1 MNDAPK
7 TDAAKAGASE
17 NEVFPAEAGP
27 APDASAARPEGDLMD
42 DLFPPFAPD
51 TNEARPRLFK
61 PVPFRVIAPNLI
73 TLMALCLGL
82 TAIRLAFE
90 GRFEPAVI
98 AIIAAAVLDGVDG
111 RVARLLKGTSR
122 FGAELDS
129 LADFVNFG
137 CAPALI
143 LYGFVLHDLKS
154 VGWIGA
160 LVFSIAMAL
169 RLARFNVMLDDPN
182 RPEWKKDYFVG
193 MPAPAGALTALLP
206 LYLHFLG
213 LTAGASL
220 APVILVYV
228 IVLALLVIS
237 TVPTF
242 SGKTMGKR
250 VPRSWVLPI
259 FVVTVAAFGLLISF
273 PFESLAA
280 ISLAYLVTIPIGAAQ
295 YRRRAREAGEGMRG

>member
-1 MNDAPK
+1 
-7 TDAAKAGASE
+7 
-17 NEVFPAEAGP
+17 
-27 APDASAARPEGDLMD
+27 MD

-51 TNEARPRLFK
+51 ANDRPRRFR
-61 PVPFRVIAPNLI
+61 PVPFRMIAPNMI
-73 TLMALCLGL
+73 TLLALCLGL

-98 AIIAAAVLDGVDG
+98 AVIVAAGLDGIDG

-143 LYGFVLHDLKS
+143 LYSFTLHNLKS
-154 VGWIGA
+154 VGWIVA
-160 LVFSIAMAL
+160 LVFAIAMCL
-169 RLARFNVMLDDPN
+169 RLARFNAMLDDPN

-193 MPAPAGALTALLP
+193 MPAPAGAITGMLP

-213 LTAGASL
+213 LDFSAWGR
-220 APVILVYV
+220 PVILVYV
-228 IVLALLVIS
+228 LAIALLVVS

-242 SGKTMGKR
+242 SGKTWGKR
-250 VPRSWVLPI
+250 IPRDWVLPL
-259 FVVTVAAFGLLISF
+259 FVLTVAFFGLVISF
-273 PFESLAA
+273 PFATLA
-280 ISLAYLVTIPIGAAQ
+280 LATIVYLCVIPVSIARYRTTQREMAAQ
-295 YRRRAREAGEGMRG
+295 EPPANEAVTSDRAETMPESDADSR

>member
-1 MNDAPK
+1 
-7 TDAAKAGASE
+7 
-17 NEVFPAEAGP
+17 
-27 APDASAARPEGDLMD
+27 MD

-51 TNEARPRLFK
+51 ADEPKPRRFK
-61 PVPFRVIAPNLI
+61 PVPFRMIAPNMI

-90 GRFEPAVI
+90 GKFEPAVI
-98 AIIAAAVLDGVDG
+98 AIVAAAFLDGIDG
-111 RVARLLKGTSR
+111 RVARMLKGTSR

-143 LYGFVLHDLKS
+143 LYGFALFHLRS
-154 VGWIGA
+154 VGWIVA
-160 LVFSIAMAL
+160 LIFAIAMAL
-169 RLARFNVMLDDPN
+169 RLARFNAMLDDPN

-193 MPAPAGALTALLP
+193 VPAPAGALTAMLP

-213 LTAGASL
+213 LTMERWA
-220 APVILVYV
+220 APLVLGYV
-228 IVLALLVIS
+228 LCIALLVVS

-250 VPRSWVLPI
+250 VPRDLVLPI
-259 FVVTVAAFGLLISF
+259 FLVVVAGFGLFISF
-273 PFESLAA
+273 PFEAMVAL
-280 ISLAYLVTIPIGAAQ
+280 SLAYLIGIPVGAAQ
-295 YRRRAREAGEGMRG
+295 FRRRAKQEARGESKIDVDDPAPAPEPDHPQAPTLPRA